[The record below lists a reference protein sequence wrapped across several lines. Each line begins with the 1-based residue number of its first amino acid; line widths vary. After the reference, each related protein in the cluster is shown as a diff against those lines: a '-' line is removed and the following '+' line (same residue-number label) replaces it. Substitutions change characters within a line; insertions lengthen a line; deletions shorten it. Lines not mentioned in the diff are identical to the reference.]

1 MPAPE
6 IAKAL
11 TAWKKKFAMTWRRAV
26 LKQRWQNAKKIF
38 TAFTKKWKKK
48 LISFAEVEDIV
59 GFRLIVKSRQ
69 ECYISMGIMHES
81 FTPNPSRFKD
91 YVAIPKSNGYQ
102 SLHTSL
108 ITAVGLKVELQ
119 IRTRAMHEVAEHGL
133 AAHWIYKQNKGG
145 LNETQREALSR
156 LSSLVRL
163 HDENKAPGEFME
175 HVKVDLSPAEMY
187 VLTPNGKI
195 LTLPLGATALD
206 FAYRR
211 SHRLGGPRRT
221 RGH

>member
-1 MPAPE
+1 ME
-6 IAKAL
+6 
-11 TAWKKKFAMTWRRAV
+11 
-26 LKQRWQNAKKIF
+26 
-38 TAFTKKWKKK
+38 KK

-187 VLTPNGKI
+187 VLTPKREN
-195 LTLPLGATALD
+195 TD
-206 FAYRR
+206 FAFGGDGAGFCLRR

>member
-38 TAFTKKWKKK
+38 TAFTKKWKKNSFPSPRWK
-48 LISFAEVEDIV
+48 ISWGSSDCEKPPRV
-59 GFRLIVKSRQ
+59 LYQ
-69 ECYISMGIMHES
+69 HGIMHES

-163 HDENKAPGEFME
+163 HDETKRRESLWSMS
-175 HVKVDLSPAEMY
+175 K
-187 VLTPNGKI
+187 LTC
-195 LTLPLGATALD
+195 
-206 FAYRR
+206 RR
-211 SHRLGGPRRT
+211 PKCMF
-221 RGH
+221 